1 MAKTIEPTPEDFERA
16 EKSIKDA
23 RQNMLEILAR
33 SEARKRIERE
43 RRERGGAPDCA
54 GSRLGLLGR

>member
-1 MAKTIEPTPEDFERA
+1 MTKRIEPRPEDFARA
-16 EKSIKDA
+16 EESIKDA

-43 RRERGGAPDCA
+43 RHERRRARLRRL
-54 GSRLGLLGR
+54 SLGLLGR